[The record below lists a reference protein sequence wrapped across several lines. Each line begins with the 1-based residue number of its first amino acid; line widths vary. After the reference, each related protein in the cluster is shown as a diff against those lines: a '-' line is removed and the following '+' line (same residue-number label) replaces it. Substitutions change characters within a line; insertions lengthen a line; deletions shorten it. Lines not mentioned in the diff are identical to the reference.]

1 MHPCTVLSCG
11 IVVADLVSH
20 PFTGLPTPG
29 TLTLVDEIR
38 FCQGG
43 SAASTAIDLVT
54 MGVPS
59 AVVGLVGDDPLGR
72 GLREAVAAG
81 GADASHIAAHPTL
94 ATPCSFVLVDPDG
107 ERTFI
112 HNLGSQAELAPDH
125 VPLAEARA
133 AGAEHLHLAGY
144 NVLPAM
150 EGTDGTAAAQLFER
164 ARALG
169 FTTSIDTVFDSTGHR
184 WRTILPVLPHV
195 DLFCPNLVEARA
207 ITSQDEPLAALDALF
222 DLGVR
227 HTVAVTMG
235 EHGALL
241 ARLGGPV
248 VHVSAPGV
256 HVVDGTGAGDAFTA
270 AMIAGLLEGLA
281 LDVQGRLACAAGGL
295 AASAV
300 GATAGIRSR
309 GEIEKLAATL
319 DVTVA
324 R

>member
-1 MHPCTVLSCG
+1 MQPCTVLSCG
-11 IVVADLVSH
+11 IVVADLIAR
-20 PFTGLPTPG
+20 PFAGLPTTG

-54 MGVPS
+54 MGVPA

-72 GLREAVAAG
+72 GLRDAVAAA
-81 GADASHIAAHPTL
+81 GADATHITVHPTL
-94 ATPCSFVLVDPDG
+94 ATPCSFVLVDAAG

-112 HNLGSQAELAPDH
+112 HNLGSQAVLAPVH
-125 VPLAEARA
+125 VPLAAAKA
-133 AGAEHLHLAGY
+133 AGATHVHLAGF

-150 EGTDGTAAAQLFER
+150 EGADGSVAASFLADAE
-164 ARALG
+164 ALG
-169 FTTSIDTVFDSTGHR
+169 LSTSLDTVFDSTGHR
-184 WRTILPVLPHV
+184 WRTILPALPYV

-207 ITSQDEPLAALDALF
+207 ITRERDPVAALGALF

-235 EHGALL
+235 EDGALI
-241 ARLGGPV
+241 ARRGGPV
-248 VHVSAPGV
+248 LHVSAPAI
-256 HVVDGTGAGDAFTA
+256 HAVDGTGAGDAFMA
-270 AMIAGLLEGLA
+270 AMIAGHLADAPLE
-281 LDVQGRLACAAGGL
+281 DQGRLACAAGGL

-300 GATAGIRSR
+300 GATAGLTSR
-309 GEIEKLAATL
+309 AGVEQLAATIP
-319 DVTVA
+319 VTAV